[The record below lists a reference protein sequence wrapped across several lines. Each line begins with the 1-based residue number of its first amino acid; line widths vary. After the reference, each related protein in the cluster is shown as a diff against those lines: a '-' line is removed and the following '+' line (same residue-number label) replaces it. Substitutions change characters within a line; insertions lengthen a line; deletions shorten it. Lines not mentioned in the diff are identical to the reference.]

1 MSIAE
6 LTVSTGFRD
15 VTVDVSLPHTSST
28 VDLQIFVA
36 GTIDNDLTKRYTG
49 VVPRDIGTLSLTVSE
64 QQASYVVTVKISPSG
79 KNDFQV
85 LCSYTVNGQ
94 DGTATLRE
102 WHDYVDPA
110 VTTTSKRPSRT
121 NPTEPTQPT
130 DPGHPD
136 EGHGR

>member
-15 VTVDVSLPHTSST
+15 VTVDVSLPYTSST

-36 GTIDNDLTKRYTG
+36 GTINNDLTKRYTG
-49 VVPRDIGTLSLTVSE
+49 VVPKDIGTLSLTVSE

-102 WHDYVDPA
+102 WHDYIDPSS
-110 VTTTSKRPSRT
+110 TTTRPTS
-121 NPTEPTQPT
+121 EPTQPT